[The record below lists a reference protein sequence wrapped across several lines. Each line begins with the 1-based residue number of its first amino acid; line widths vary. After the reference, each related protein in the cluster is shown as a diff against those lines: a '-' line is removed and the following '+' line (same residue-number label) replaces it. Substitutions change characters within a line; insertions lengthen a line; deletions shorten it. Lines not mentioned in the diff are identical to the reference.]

1 MKYLCFLKEFNMN
14 QIITFGEVLMRI
26 SPRGNKKFIQSNNVE
41 FYFGGTEVNVGIS
54 IANFGGNVKH
64 ISCISDDFIG
74 DTAISYLRKFDV
86 STSAIVRSKRPLGVY
101 FLEVG
106 AVMRPSS
113 ISYNRSHSSFSEIQ
127 PEMVDWEK
135 ALKKGK
141 WFHWTGI
148 TPALNRGSQQTL
160 LEGLKLA
167 RAKGMQVSA
176 DPTYRSGLWKYGENP
191 KEILTELVN
200 YSTIFIGG
208 VNEINELLDTDFSF
222 SNEDFIE
229 ASKQLME
236 KFPSI
241 EKVFDKIRTSINS
254 SWHKI
259 RARMWNGKEFK
270 ETQDLDITHI
280 IDRIGTGDA
289 YAAGIIHGLQKFDD
303 YKAMEFGSAACAIK
317 HTYMGDVNYATEK
330 DVINILEGN
339 TTGRLKR

>member
-1 MKYLCFLKEFNMN
+1 MN

-54 IANFGGNVKH
+54 IANFGGKVKH

-74 DTAISYLRKFDV
+74 NTAISYLNKFDLD
-86 STSAIVRSKRPLGVY
+86 TTAIVRSSRPLGVY

-106 AVMRPSS
+106 AVIRPSS
-113 ISYNRSHSSFSEIQ
+113 ISYNRSHSSFSEIK

-135 ALKKGK
+135 SLENGK

-148 TPALNRGSQQTL
+148 TPALNKGSQQTL

-167 RAKGMQVSA
+167 RKKGLQVSA

-191 KEILTELVN
+191 REILSEMIE

-208 VNEINELLDTDFSF
+208 INEINELLETEYTY
-222 SNEDFIE
+222 SNEDFIA

-236 KFPSI
+236 TYPSI

-259 RARMWNGKEFK
+259 RARMWNGIEFR
-270 ETQDLDITHI
+270 ETEDIDITHVV
-280 IDRIGTGDA
+280 DRIGTGDA
-289 YAAGIIHGLQKFDD
+289 FAAGLIHGLQKFDD
-303 YKAMEFGSAACAIK
+303 FKAIQFASAACAIK
-317 HTYMGDVNYATEK
+317 HTYLGDVNYANEEE
-330 DVINILEGN
+330 VISILEGN

>member
-1 MKYLCFLKEFNMN
+1 MN

-26 SPRGNKKFIQSNNVE
+26 SPSGNKKFIQSNQVE
-41 FYFGGTEVNVGIS
+41 FYFGGTELNVGIS
-54 IANFGGNVKH
+54 VANFGQDVKH
-64 ISCISDDFIG
+64 ISCVSDDFIG
-74 DTAISYLRKFDV
+74 DTAISFLRKFDV
-86 STSAIVRSKRPLGVY
+86 STSAIVRSSRPLGVY

-135 ALKKGK
+135 SLKKGK

-148 TPALNRGSQQTL
+148 TPALCKGGYETL
-160 LEGLKLA
+160 KEGLILA
-167 RAKGMQVSA
+167 QKKGMGISV
-176 DPTYRSGLWKYGENP
+176 DPTYRSGLWKWGGIP
-191 KEILTELVN
+191 KEVLSELVN
-200 YSTIFIGG
+200 YSTVFIGG
-208 VNEINELLDTDFSF
+208 VNEINELLETNYSY
-222 SNEDFIE
+222 SNDDFIE

-236 KFPSI
+236 TYPTI

-280 IDRIGTGDA
+280 VDRIGTGDA
-289 YAAGIIHGLQKFDD
+289 FAAGIIHGLQKLDD
-303 YKAMEFGSAACAIK
+303 YKAMQFGSAACAIK
-317 HTYMGDVNYATEK
+317 HTYLGDINYANEK
-330 DVINILEGN
+330 EVMSILEGN
-339 TTGRLKR
+339 TTGRLQR